1 MHQMRTCLAVGPAR
15 GLGHE
20 TELGASIFRGTRLHP
35 RASSLPKTHHT
46 SIWQENTGTGSGAA
60 PIPRPGPSY
69 TDGPNSTVSQRS
81 KGDTSSMSAPTRTA
95 AEPGAS
101 AASGGAS
108 GASANGVSC
117 EFPTP

>member
-1 MHQMRTCLAVGPAR
+1 MHQCESFAAELCGTGPLNGAR
-15 GLGHE
+15 C
-20 TELGASIFRGTRLHP
+20 IDIQGTRLHTGAVLAEESP
-35 RASSLPKTHHT
+35 HEYLAGNHR
-46 SIWQENTGTGSGAA
+46 TGTPQPTGGAPA
-60 PIPRPGPSY
+60 GQ